1 MLKSITKNSINQ
13 FKLQTYKFNQSRKMH
28 VQYIK
33 MRWGTGDNYSY
44 LLTDDKT
51 TDSWIIDPAEPHEY
65 VFPHSIILIPY

>member
-1 MLKSITKNSINQ
+1 MLRAINLITKSRIS
-13 FKLQTYKFNQSRKMH
+13 YIQSRKMH

-51 TDSWIIDPAEPHEY
+51 TDSWIIDPAEPHE
-65 VFPHSIILIPY
+65 